1 MAETL
6 GSYKEF
12 LDERGLQHSQE
23 AFEEYD
29 TALYGLRY
37 ALAKE
42 RNISLEELHSQPLPL
57 SSPKNLETVNA
68 A

>member
-12 LDERGLQHSQE
+12 LDEKGIPHSSE

-29 TALYGLRY
+29 TALYCLRL

-42 RNISLEELHSQPLPL
+42 RNISLEELHSQPLSL
-57 SSPKNLETVNA
+57 T
-68 A
+68 